1 MYEYKNPCIIDF
13 KDVTHYLAF
22 HDTIKQAL
30 DLPDYY
36 GANMDA
42 LWDCLTE
49 MVYTSK
55 PLHIQVKNLS
65 SLSDDAAILIEH
77 LLDLLRDLKHY
88 ENDEFSQ
95 KIKIEI
101 FYDDHVE
108 EIL

>member
-1 MYEYKNPCIIDF
+1 MYEYKKIYIIDF
-13 KDVTHYLAF
+13 KDVTHYFAF
-22 HDTIKQAL
+22 HDIIKKAL

-49 MVYTSK
+49 MIYTSK
-55 PLHIQVKNLS
+55 PIHIQIKNLS
-65 SLSDDAAILIEH
+65 SLPSDADALVECFLK
-77 LLDLLRDLKHY
+77 LLQDFKHY
-88 ENDEFSQ
+88 ENDQFIK

-101 FYDDHVE
+101 FYDDHIE